1 MESHYLSPTR
11 LAAPGAE
18 TATMEEEYRVLT
30 VHNLPITTQKLEQ
43 FKVEVNADTVLQKLS
58 ETVKQGW
65 PERKS
70 MVDPVIRE
78 YWSIKD
84 EINVQDQFL
93 LRWERLIVPAT
104 LRTEMLQ
111 KIHENHLG
119 IEKCK
124 RRARDILYW
133 PGMNDQIAQMVARCE
148 VCLTFR
154 KSQQKEPMKGHQ
166 IPDDPWKKVGID
178 LFQLDKENYVVISDY
193 YSKFFEISK
202 LTSTSASSTIK
213 HIKPHVARYG
223 IPEEVISDNG
233 PQFASAEDFEFKHT
247 TSSPRYPQSNELA
260 ERTVQTIKSILKK
273 SLQDKSDPNLAL
285 LDLLDLA

>member
-1 MESHYLSPTR
+1 M
-11 LAAPGAE
+11 
-18 TATMEEEYRVLT
+18 
-30 VHNLPITTQKLEQ
+30 
-43 FKVEVNADTVLQKLS
+43 EVNADTVLQKLS

-166 IPDDPWKKVGID
+166 IPDGPWKKVGID

-213 HIKPHVARYG
+213 HIKPHFARYG
-223 IPEEVISDNG
+223 IPKRSFRTMDLNSQVRSSRNL
-233 PQFASAEDFEFKHT
+233 PK
-247 TSSPRYPQSNELA
+247 TSNSNTPR
-260 ERTVQTIKSILKK
+260 RHHDTR
-273 SLQDKSDPNLAL
+273 SLM
-285 LDLLDLA
+285 DLLSGQSRQSRLS